1 MTRMLCEP
9 SGCFKPGLE
18 WPGLN
23 RLRLPRDGPLVVRM
37 AARRLIGECGRGI
50 LVEGI
55 TRTGAGR
62 ARHRIQ
68 ALLDRFEAAAPHSGG
83 VGQAILAGNS
93 RRRRGDESKDTHADP
108 RRDKLKDQFHS
119 SFLSRETMRLIGNQL
134 NRIVY
139 IVKSSLTPTN
149 LMFASHELGE
159 GLSSSGELSFDDLG
173 RSSPTHGN
181 SLGEKS

>member
-62 ARHRIQ
+62 A
-68 ALLDRFEAAAPHSGG
+68 DT
-83 VGQAILAGNS
+83 
-93 RRRRGDESKDTHADP
+93 ESKHCWIV
-108 RRDKLKDQFHS
+108 LKPQP
-119 SFLSRETMRLIGNQL
+119 LIPEMLVRQYSPATAAVGVATRA
-134 NRIVY
+134 RIR
-139 IVKSSLTPTN
+139 TPTPAAISLRTN
-149 LMFASHELGE
+149 FIL
-159 GLSSSGELSFDDLG
+159 LSFQG
-173 RSSPTHGN
+173 KQRG
-181 SLGEKS
+181 